1 MLDSLSRAE
10 SVRELNEIRQEL
22 TEQGYIHSASKKQKP
37 EAALPPLEFV
47 SKTGF
52 KILVG
57 RNNKQNDKL
66 TLKQADKNDL
76 WFHAR
81 NIPGS
86 HTVIITNNMPVDDET
101 ITYAASLAAAHSKAR
116 DAGKVPVDYTKIKYV
131 SKPNGAKPGM
141 VIYTDQTTIYVTPQ
155 AMS

>member
-1 MLDSLSRAE
+1 
-10 SVRELNEIRQEL
+10 
-22 TEQGYIHSASKKQKP
+22 
-37 EAALPPLEFV
+37 
-47 SKTGF
+47 
-52 KILVG
+52 
-57 RNNKQNDKL
+57 
-66 TLKQADKNDL
+66 
-76 WFHAR
+76 
-81 NIPGS
+81 
-86 HTVIITNNMPVDDET
+86 MPVDDET